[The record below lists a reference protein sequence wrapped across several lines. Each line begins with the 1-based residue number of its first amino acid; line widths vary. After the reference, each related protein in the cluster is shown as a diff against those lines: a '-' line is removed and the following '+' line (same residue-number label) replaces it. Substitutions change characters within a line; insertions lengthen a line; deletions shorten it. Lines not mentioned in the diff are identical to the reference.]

1 MAVLLSFALV
11 GFSSNSEA
19 QEAEM
24 LAGFQ
29 QHCDNSDSACVIEN
43 DTVPFWLV
51 GAVAS
56 CLPLLISPRS
66 VLNAVIS
73 RWLPAAFPTTLW
85 LYFRLESRPFSWC
98 SSHLPGYIVSFW
110 RGHFWWMVSI
120 MKNLRL
126 RENVKTEW

>member
-73 RWLPAAFPTTLW
+73 RWLPAAFPYHPVAVLPFGVPAFLLVFLTPPW
-85 LYFRLESRPFSWC
+85 LYCLFLERTLLVDGFYHEEPQ
-98 SSHLPGYIVSFW
+98 
-110 RGHFWWMVSI
+110 
-120 MKNLRL
+120 
-126 RENVKTEW
+126 T